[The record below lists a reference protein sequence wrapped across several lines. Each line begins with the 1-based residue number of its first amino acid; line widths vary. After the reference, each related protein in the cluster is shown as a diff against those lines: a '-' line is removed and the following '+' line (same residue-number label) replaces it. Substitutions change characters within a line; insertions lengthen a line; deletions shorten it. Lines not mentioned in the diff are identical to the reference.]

1 MLIYQV
7 DFFAFLGGLL
17 PALLWLWFWFREDA
31 ARPEPRLMVA
41 LTFLAGML
49 AVYIAVVFEREAN
62 EHIAKAYPALGY
74 FSILPLYLAWAFIEE
89 VAKFAVVAIVVL
101 WQKVVDEPIDMMMYM
116 IMGAIGFAALEN
128 AYYIQSPEN
137 ATFLSS
143 ISAGNLRFLGATLLH
158 TLCSAVV
165 GLALATVFF
174 KSVWHKIMAGI
185 LGVILATALH
195 TAFNFFIIVNDSSQ
209 STLGVF
215 ALVWFA
221 LILLILAF
229 EGVKKLGR
237 TPIRN

>member
-7 DFFAFLGGLL
+7 DFLAFLGGLL
-17 PALLWLWFWFREDA
+17 PALLWLWFWWREDA

-41 LTFLAGML
+41 ITFLAGML
-49 AVYIAVVFEREAN
+49 AVYIAVVFERETAGFIDK
-62 EHIAKAYPALGY
+62 EYVSWGY

-89 VAKFAVVAIVVL
+89 VAKFAVVAVVML
-101 WQKVVDEPIDMMMYM
+101 WQKVVDEPIDVLMYM

-128 AYYIQSPEN
+128 AYYIQSPAN
-137 ATFLSS
+137 ATFVSS
-143 ISAGNLRFLGATLLH
+143 LSAGNLRFIGATLLH

-165 GLALATVFF
+165 GLALAAVFF
-174 KSVWHKIMAGI
+174 KSIWHKIMAAF

-195 TAFNFFIIVNDSSQ
+195 AAFNFFIIKYDSSQ
-209 STLGVF
+209 TTLGVF